1 MSTTP
6 FDTRQILQA
15 PGPRPVLRLL
25 VADPAGVVG
34 GPLLREFAPELTVA
48 TADPGNPLAPSAT
61 ETPALAWALLAMA
74 SGAPGAG
81 AAVLARAVRAAR
93 IGPPPAHLLL
103 CPGPFAE
110 PTGCDGFTEVV
121 LADVDAA
128 ALPCPVTVLLAED
141 LPSGGRTGHTGV
153 AASWLRL
160 SPDAFTVRLL
170 GPDAWSPGPNGAVT
184 ARIVKEELRV
194 WPA

>member
-6 FDTRQILQA
+6 FDTRQVLRA
-15 PGPRPVLRLL
+15 PGPRPVLSLV

-34 GPLLREFAPELTVA
+34 GPLLREFAPELSVSRVG
-48 TADPGNPLAPSAT
+48 PGASLAPPAT
-61 ETPALAWALLAMA
+61 TAPALPWALLVLAD
-74 SGAPGAG
+74 GAPGAG

-93 IGPPPAHLLL
+93 TGPPPVHLLL
-103 CPGPFAE
+103 GAGPFRG
-110 PTGCDGFTEVV
+110 PTGHHGFTTEAV
-121 LADVDAA
+121 LGDVDAP
-128 ALPCPVTVLLAED
+128 LPCPVTVLLSEE
-141 LPSGGRTGHTGV
+141 LPSGGRTGFPGI

-170 GPDAWSPGPNGAVT
+170 GPGAFGPGPDGTVT

-194 WPA
+194 SPA